1 MTKYNTKKLKKK
13 KKAAIFMHKES
24 WTNCLLYGISEGNKS
39 SLMTA
44 AKETAKKRSVEPF
57 GIQYFNV
64 SLYN

>member
-1 MTKYNTKKLKKK
+1 
-13 KKAAIFMHKES
+13 MHKES
-24 WTNCLLYGISEGNKS
+24 WTNCLLYGISEANKS